1 VFIQLADPLDEP
13 QFYCVDVPGAGTA
26 VRLNSP
32 LQAHTWKRLD
42 TDADELFAF
51 NQPADG
57 QIYME
62 AYDLCAEAD
71 GATSGSTVTPAACSD
86 SQNQLFQLEGG
97 LLRLGIDGQSGLCLA
112 VDPGDG
118 IPTGGP
124 SHLRRDMTLESCD
137 SVDSELAQWIT
148 GIFDYYP
155 DFPRSGLPA
164 THMF

>member
-1 VFIQLADPLDEP
+1 M
-13 QFYCVDVPGAGTA
+13 PGAGTA

-32 LQAHTWKRLD
+32 LQAHTWKRLG

-97 LLRLGIDGQSGLCLA
+97 LLRRASMASRACVWRSILA
-112 VDPGDG
+112 TAYQPEDP
-118 IPTGGP
+118 TT
-124 SHLRRDMTLESCD
+124 SAET
-137 SVDSELAQWIT
+137 
-148 GIFDYYP
+148 
-155 DFPRSGLPA
+155 
-164 THMF
+164 